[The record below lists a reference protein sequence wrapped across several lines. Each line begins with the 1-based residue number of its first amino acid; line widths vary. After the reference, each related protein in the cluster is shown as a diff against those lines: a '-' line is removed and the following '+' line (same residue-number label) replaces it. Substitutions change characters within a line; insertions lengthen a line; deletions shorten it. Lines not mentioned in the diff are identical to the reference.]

1 MAVLALT
8 LTLMPSVGTAL
19 SLAAVLL
26 ACAGATLLL
35 KPLDSLA
42 REFSLLLAVGAAA
55 LAAGVFSGSRS
66 AGVLAVQAGAL
77 GLQPM
82 LLLAFCQQYAVR
94 RAPVGASP
102 LAKWAR
108 FARGAAEAALL
119 LAPLQLLALWLA
131 PAAAPGVGITFLLA
145 QLLGL
150 GLDTAL
156 LTRQAL
162 LFGVARSRSPM
173 LVVAAGSFVAYI
185 PARLAALLL
194 AVMGQQPAP
203 GAWQDA
209 ALMLALPLSVG
220 VASVRWR
227 RASLVALIDRV
238 SVYVFLALILL
249 AIEVIAILGI
259 ERVLGQDISL
269 VTTLLTLSLAAL
281 AAVTY
286 APLRARL
293 RRELDALLFRDYYE
307 FGPTLQRFSQE
318 LATLR
323 DLDGVVN
330 CLLDGL
336 LATLNLT
343 GIAFVALPE
352 GLDQRLLR
360 VIEAGDL
367 RARRAYALPEGQ
379 AEILRG
385 LESLDLS
392 TRTLA
397 WDSPL
402 LLDPWPG
409 CAALMLIGPASG
421 GEGQALLVIGPK
433 HAGGPL
439 RGDDQALLVTLTHQ
453 AATALA
459 NALLVAG
466 LRTSLAQ
473 VEVSTEQLVA
483 ARAEQRLLLREL
495 VDADERQRAAL
506 ARDLHDDALQEV
518 LYLIRHSRLCTE
530 LVEALEFQQ
539 GYVTPSDADADVGAE
554 RGDGKVAPLARLHEE
569 LAQLAEQS
577 VAAERKLRALYLG
590 LYPALLP
597 SLGLP
602 AALDDLAKE
611 LASTM
616 GIRIQVDCDD
626 KVLATAGRLSTEHA
640 LHVYRVAQ
648 EALRNAGRHARASEA
663 HIALHLASEPGDGSH
678 RRASHRHLIELT
690 VEDDGAGLPLPV
702 DYAALLRQGHL
713 GLAGMRERAE
723 RIGATLTF
731 THTPPQGTRV
741 RLSVPLDVASGVETA
756 LMS

>member
-8 LTLMPSVGTAL
+8 LSLMPSVETAL
-19 SLAAVLL
+19 ALVAVLL
-26 ACAGATLLL
+26 ACAGATLVL

-42 REFSLLLAVGAAA
+42 RRFSLLLAVGAAA
-55 LAAGVFSGSRS
+55 LAASVLPGSRL
-66 AGVLAVQAGAL
+66 AGVVAVQAGTL

-82 LLLAFCQQYAVR
+82 LLLAFCHNYAVR
-94 RAPVGASP
+94 RAPVGAP
-102 LAKWAR
+102 QLVKWTR
-108 FARGAAEAALL
+108 VARGAAEAALL
-119 LAPLQLLALWLA
+119 LAVLQMLALWLV
-131 PAAAPGVGITFLLA
+131 PAVAPGVGIAFLLA

-150 GLDTAL
+150 WLGTAL
-156 LTRQAL
+156 LARQAL
-162 LFGVARSRSPM
+162 LFGVARSRNPM
-173 LVVAAGSFVAYI
+173 LVVAAGSLVAYI
-185 PARLAALLL
+185 PARLEALLL
-194 AVMGQQPAP
+194 TVMGQQPVR

-220 VASVRWR
+220 VASIRWR

-238 SVYVFLALILL
+238 SVYVALALILL
-249 AIEVIAILGI
+249 AVEVAAILGI
-259 ERVLGQDISL
+259 ERVLGHDSSL

-286 APLRARL
+286 TPLRARL
-293 RRELDALLFRDYYE
+293 RRALDTLLFRDYYE

-323 DLDGVVN
+323 DQDGVVS

-367 RARRAYALPEGQ
+367 RGRRAYALPEGQ

-385 LESLDLS
+385 LQSLDLS

-397 WDSPL
+397 WDTPL

-439 RGDDQALLVTLTHQ
+439 RRDDQALLVTLAHQ

-473 VEVSTEQLVA
+473 VKVSTEQLVA

-530 LVEALEFQQ
+530 LVATLESQQ
-539 GYVTPSDADADVGAE
+539 VPGAPGDADADAGAE
-554 RGDGKVAPLARLHEE
+554 RGNGKAAPLARLHQE

-611 LASTM
+611 LASTI

-626 KVLATAGRLSTEHA
+626 EVLAAAGSLSTEHA
-640 LHVYRVAQ
+640 LHIYRVAQ
-648 EALRNAGRHARASEA
+648 EALRNAGRHANASEA
-663 HIALHLASEPGDGSH
+663 HVALHLASEPGDGSH
-678 RRASHRHLIELT
+678 RRAPRRLIELT

-702 DYAALLRQGHL
+702 DYATLLRQGHL

-731 THTPPQGTRV
+731 TQTPLQGTRL
-741 RLSVPLDVASGVETA
+741 RLSLPLDVASGVEPA
-756 LMS
+756 LTS

>member
-8 LTLMPSVGTAL
+8 LSLMPSVETAL
-19 SLAAVLL
+19 ALVAVLL
-26 ACAGATLLL
+26 ACAGATLVL

-42 REFSLLLAVGAAA
+42 RRFSLLLAVGAAA
-55 LAAGVFSGSRS
+55 LAASVLPGSRS
-66 AGVLAVQAGAL
+66 AGAVAVQAGTL

-82 LLLAFCQQYAVR
+82 LLLAYCQKYALR
-94 RAPVGASP
+94 RAPVGAPP
-102 LAKWAR
+102 LVKWTR
-108 FARGAAEAALL
+108 VARGAAEAALL
-119 LAPLQLLALWLA
+119 LAALQVLALWLA
-131 PAAAPGVGITFLLA
+131 PAAAPGVGIAFLLA
-145 QLLGL
+145 QLLGQGL
-150 GLDTAL
+150 GTAL
-156 LTRQAL
+156 LARQAL

-185 PARLAALLL
+185 PARLEALLL
-194 AVMGQQPAP
+194 AVMGQQPVR

-220 VASVRWR
+220 VASIRWR
-227 RASLVALIDRV
+227 RASLAALIDRV
-238 SVYVFLALILL
+238 SVYVALALILL
-249 AIEVIAILGI
+249 AVEVVAILGI
-259 ERVLGQDISL
+259 ERVLGQDISP

-286 APLRARL
+286 TPLRARL
-293 RRELDALLFRDYYE
+293 RRALDTLLFRDYYE

-323 DLDGVVN
+323 DQDGVVS

-360 VIEAGDL
+360 VIEADDL

-385 LESLDLS
+385 LQSLDLS

-397 WDSPL
+397 WDTPL

-433 HAGGPL
+433 HAGGSL
-439 RGDDQALLVTLTHQ
+439 RRDDQALLVTLAHQ

-473 VEVSTEQLVA
+473 VKVSTEQLVA

-530 LVEALEFQQ
+530 LVATLESQQ
-539 GYVTPSDADADVGAE
+539 GPVAPGDADAGAE
-554 RGDGKVAPLARLHEE
+554 RGNGKAAPLARLHQE

-577 VAAERKLRALYLG
+577 IAAERKLRALYLG

-611 LASTM
+611 LASTL
-616 GIRIQVDCDD
+616 GIRIQVDCADE
-626 KVLATAGRLSTEHA
+626 VLAAAGSLSTEHA

-648 EALRNAGRHARASEA
+648 EALRNAGRHAHASEA
-663 HIALHLASEPGDGSH
+663 HVALHLASEPGDGSH
-678 RRASHRHLIELT
+678 RRAPRHLIELT

-702 DYAALLRQGHL
+702 DYATLLRQGHL

-731 THTPPQGTRV
+731 TQTPPQGTRL
-741 RLSVPLDVASGVETA
+741 RLSLPLDVVSGVEPA
-756 LMS
+756 LTS